1 MLHPKNPAMFS
12 ISQGIG
18 PPQEVFFYRWPDAR
32 PCLVGSS
39 GGFGKSQSCKAFL
52 SLTFLLGAQRNWRFI
67 SQRVGEIGALSKTG
81 FYWVTLQSTHLAFLL
96 TELNIQPKYW
106 KGNAQAAW
114 KDTGGRRSGGAKPRV
129 TKIEGERSRK
139 RHERETVSST
149 SVRALSHRHI
159 HLLKISSVWVKC
171 KLCSLISSQSYA
183 NALQETL
190 PALLSMKG
198 PSHNVAVEQLIQES
212 GELRAHNP
220 QWESWEYFTPPAQ
233 GTWNN
238 ITLASTQ
245 WTI

>member
-18 PPQEVFFYRWPDAR
+18 PPREVFFYRWPDAR

-129 TKIEGERSRK
+129 TKSKGNVPEKGMKGKLFQAHRLDPYP
-139 RHERETVSST
+139 TDTST
-149 SVRALSHRHI
+149 SW
-159 HLLKISSVWVKC
+159 K
-171 KLCSLISSQSYA
+171 
-183 NALQETL
+183 
-190 PALLSMKG
+190 
-198 PSHNVAVEQLIQES
+198 
-212 GELRAHNP
+212 
-220 QWESWEYFTPPAQ
+220 
-233 GTWNN
+233 
-238 ITLASTQ
+238 
-245 WTI
+245 